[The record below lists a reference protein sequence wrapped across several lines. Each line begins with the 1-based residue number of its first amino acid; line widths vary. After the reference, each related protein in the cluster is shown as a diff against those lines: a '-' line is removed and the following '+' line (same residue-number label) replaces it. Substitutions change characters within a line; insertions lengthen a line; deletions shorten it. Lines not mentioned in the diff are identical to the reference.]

1 MWGDVFLLNHT
12 FNSFQLSLVLPDPS
26 IESSWLQCAMSHTH
40 TNNNSIGQRISI
52 SVTQSVH
59 LPYTQHT
66 CNNMLLIW
74 WPEGKLW
81 SEQGEC

>member
-1 MWGDVFLLNHT
+1 
-12 FNSFQLSLVLPDPS
+12 
-26 IESSWLQCAMSHTH
+26 MSHTH
-40 TNNNSIGQRISI
+40 TNNNSIGQLISI

-81 SEQGEC
+81 SEQGGCWLAKANICEKFPCKF